1 MRSTRTIK
9 MKKMSVI
16 SVIVNRSFA
25 FVKGNRPTNSKAV
38 TAKMKS
44 IEEYGLLSPITVVD
58 GEQVITSGGHLVD
71 LNGKDIPDSQSV
83 NYYAVLDGQHRLIA
97 YIKLGLNLN
106 DLVFAEPLN
115 VDMSIAALIAEMN
128 ICTTTWKG
136 TDYMAA
142 PAMTL
147 SKTNDVFEFAVQLRS
162 KGFPLATIS
171 QWCTGTNSL
180 KPKDLVNC
188 VKSGELPK
196 ILQSETW
203 YQRSIRWYEAAQEKF
218 SDSFL
223 SKKYLIAYIVMQYN
237 NAADPVAYCR
247 QIEQALKKLTPAQ
260 AAEIMEARKI
270 GLKSREQ
277 MVVELLEQYL
287 G

>member
-1 MRSTRTIK
+1 M
-9 MKKMSVI
+9 VI
-16 SVIVNRSFA
+16 SVDDANRHFA
-25 FVKGNRPTNSKAV
+25 FVKGNRPVNIRTVKQKEKSMKA
-38 TAKMKS
+38 
-44 IEEYGLLSPITVVD
+44 YGQLTPITVTD
-58 GEQVITSGGHLVD
+58 GEKVIQMGGRLMD
-71 LNGKDIPDSQSV
+71 LKGFEIPNEDAGK
-83 NYYAVLDGQHRLIA
+83 YYAVLDGQHRLIA
-97 YIKLGLNLN
+97 YQNLGMNMS
-106 DLVFAEPLN
+106 DLVICEPLN
-115 VDMSIAALIAEMN
+115 AELSIAEVIAQMN

-223 SKKYLIAYIVMQYN
+223 SKKYLITYIIMQYN
-237 NAADPVAYCR
+237 NAADPVAYCH

-260 AAEIMEARKI
+260 ATEIMEARKI

-277 MVVELLEQYL
+277 VVVELLEQYL

>member
-1 MRSTRTIK
+1 
-9 MKKMSVI
+9 
-16 SVIVNRSFA
+16 
-25 FVKGNRPTNSKAV
+25 
-38 TAKMKS
+38 
-44 IEEYGLLSPITVVD
+44 
-58 GEQVITSGGHLVD
+58 
-71 LNGKDIPDSQSV
+71 
-83 NYYAVLDGQHRLIA
+83 
-97 YIKLGLNLN
+97 
-106 DLVFAEPLN
+106 
-115 VDMSIAALIAEMN
+115 MSIAALIAEMN

-237 NAADPVAYCR
+237 NAADPVAYCH

-260 AAEIMEARKI
+260 ATEIMEARKI

-277 MVVELLEQYL
+277 VVVELLEQYL

>member
-1 MRSTRTIK
+1 
-9 MKKMSVI
+9 MKKTILI
-16 SVIVNRSFA
+16 SENGNRQFA

-106 DLVFAEPLN
+106 DLVITEPLN

-147 SKTNDVFEFAVQLRS
+147 SKTNDVLSLPYNSAARVSRWQLYPN
-162 KGFPLATIS
+162 GA
-171 QWCTGTNSL
+171 
-180 KPKDLVNC
+180 
-188 VKSGELPK
+188 
-196 ILQSETW
+196 
-203 YQRSIRWYEAAQEKF
+203 
-218 SDSFL
+218 
-223 SKKYLIAYIVMQYN
+223 
-237 NAADPVAYCR
+237 
-247 QIEQALKKLTPAQ
+247 
-260 AAEIMEARKI
+260 
-270 GLKSREQ
+270 REQ
-277 MVVELLEQYL
+277 IHSNPKTW
-287 G
+287 

>member
-1 MRSTRTIK
+1 
-9 MKKMSVI
+9 MKKMHVTSVF
-16 SVIVNRSFA
+16 VNRSFA

-106 DLVFAEPLN
+106 DLVITEPLN

-147 SKTNDVFEFAVQLRS
+147 SKTNDVF
-162 KGFPLATIS
+162 
-171 QWCTGTNSL
+171 
-180 KPKDLVNC
+180 
-188 VKSGELPK
+188 
-196 ILQSETW
+196 
-203 YQRSIRWYEAAQEKF
+203 
-218 SDSFL
+218 
-223 SKKYLIAYIVMQYN
+223 
-237 NAADPVAYCR
+237 
-247 QIEQALKKLTPAQ
+247 
-260 AAEIMEARKI
+260 
-270 GLKSREQ
+270 
-277 MVVELLEQYL
+277 
-287 G
+287 

>member
-1 MRSTRTIK
+1 

-16 SVIVNRSFA
+16 SVIVNRNFA

-106 DLVFAEPLN
+106 DLVITEPLN

-128 ICTTTWKG
+128 I
-136 TDYMAA
+136 
-142 PAMTL
+142 
-147 SKTNDVFEFAVQLRS
+147 
-162 KGFPLATIS
+162 
-171 QWCTGTNSL
+171 
-180 KPKDLVNC
+180 
-188 VKSGELPK
+188 
-196 ILQSETW
+196 
-203 YQRSIRWYEAAQEKF
+203 
-218 SDSFL
+218 
-223 SKKYLIAYIVMQYN
+223 
-237 NAADPVAYCR
+237 
-247 QIEQALKKLTPAQ
+247 
-260 AAEIMEARKI
+260 
-270 GLKSREQ
+270 
-277 MVVELLEQYL
+277 
-287 G
+287 

>member
-1 MRSTRTIK
+1 M
-9 MKKMSVI
+9 VY
-16 SVIVNRSFA
+16 
-25 FVKGNRPTNSKAV
+25 GNKLAQT
-38 TAKMKS
+38 
-44 IEEYGLLSPITVVD
+44 
-58 GEQVITSGGHLVD
+58 Q
-71 LNGKDIPDSQSV
+71 
-83 NYYAVLDGQHRLIA
+83 RL
-97 YIKLGLNLN
+97 G
-106 DLVFAEPLN
+106 D
-115 VDMSIAALIAEMN
+115 
-128 ICTTTWKG
+128 
-136 TDYMAA
+136 
-142 PAMTL
+142 
-147 SKTNDVFEFAVQLRS
+147 
-162 KGFPLATIS
+162 
-171 QWCTGTNSL
+171 
-180 KPKDLVNC
+180 C

-203 YQRSIRWYEAAQEKF
+203 YRRSIRWYEAAQEKF

-223 SKKYLIAYIVMQYN
+223 SKKYLITYIIMQYN

>member
-1 MRSTRTIK
+1 M
-9 MKKMSVI
+9 VI
-16 SVIVNRSFA
+16 SVDDANRQFA
-25 FVKGNRPTNSKAV
+25 FVKGNRPTNSKVVKAKERSIKAYGQLSPVTVVNGEKV
-38 TAKMKS
+38 TAM
-44 IEEYGLLSPITVVD
+44 
-58 GEQVITSGGHLVD
+58 GGCLVD
-71 LNGKDIPDSQSV
+71 QQGNEIPNDEAV
-83 NYYAVLDGQHRLIA
+83 KYYAVLDGQHRLIA

-106 DLVFAEPLN
+106 DLVITEPLN

-147 SKTNDVFEFAVQLRS
+147 SKTNEVFEFAVQLRS

>member
-1 MRSTRTIK
+1 M
-9 MKKMSVI
+9 VI
-16 SVIVNRSFA
+16 SVDDANRQFA
-25 FVKGNRPTNSKAV
+25 FVKGNRPTNSKVVKAKERSIKAYGQLSPVTVVNGEKV
-38 TAKMKS
+38 TAMGGCL
-44 IEEYGLLSPITVVD
+44 IDQQGHEIPNDE
-58 GEQVITSGGHLVD
+58 TS
-71 LNGKDIPDSQSV
+71 K
-83 NYYAVLDGQHRLIA
+83 YYAVLDGQHRLIA
-97 YIKLGLNLN
+97 YQNLGMNMS
-106 DLVFAEPLN
+106 DLVICEPLN
-115 VDMSIAALIAEMN
+115 AELSIAEVIAQMN

-223 SKKYLIAYIVMQYN
+223 SKKYLITYIVMQYN

-260 AAEIMEARKI
+260 ATEIMEARKI

-277 MVVELLEQYL
+277 VVVELLEQYL

>member
-106 DLVFAEPLN
+106 DLVITEPLN

-203 YQRSIRWYEAAQEKF
+203 YRRSIRWYEAAQEKF

-223 SKKYLIAYIVMQYN
+223 SKKYLITYIIMQYN
-237 NAADPVAYCR
+237 NAADPVAYCH
-247 QIEQALKKLTPAQ
+247 QIEQALKQLTPAQ
-260 AAEIMEARKI
+260 ATEILEARKR

-277 MVVELLEQYL
+277 VVVELLEQYL

>member
-1 MRSTRTIK
+1 
-9 MKKMSVI
+9 
-16 SVIVNRSFA
+16 
-25 FVKGNRPTNSKAV
+25 
-38 TAKMKS
+38 
-44 IEEYGLLSPITVVD
+44 
-58 GEQVITSGGHLVD
+58 
-71 LNGKDIPDSQSV
+71 
-83 NYYAVLDGQHRLIA
+83 
-97 YIKLGLNLN
+97 
-106 DLVFAEPLN
+106 
-115 VDMSIAALIAEMN
+115 
-128 ICTTTWKG
+128 
-136 TDYMAA
+136 MAA

-147 SKTNDVFEFAVQLRS
+147 SMTNDVFEFAVQLRS

-223 SKKYLIAYIVMQYN
+223 SKKYN